1 MVIVCR
7 TIIVRFWIVYYF
19 TVVFPS
25 YQGDVEAWT
34 ELCDLYLRECDYSKA
49 AFCMEELI
57 VFNSNNHVYYTK
69 YADVSEYTC
78 SVHHSRNTRYHQILS
93 WMNRISADHLWC
105 IDNFTAP
112 TGIYKF
118 NVPYAQIKYT
128 EGKSIETA
136 RKYYAH
142 ALRLNKSSM
151 RALFGFYLVGGIS
164 IQNCV

>member
-1 MVIVCR
+1 
-7 TIIVRFWIVYYF
+7 
-19 TVVFPS
+19 
-25 YQGDVEAWT
+25 
-34 ELCDLYLRECDYSKA
+34 
-49 AFCMEELI
+49 MEELI

-69 YADVSEYTC
+69 YADASEYTC

-151 RALFGFYLVGGIS
+151 RALFGFYLVGEFQFKIVFSVVLTDTYLGSVGRFACAAVDELCKRIES
-164 IQNCV
+164 LYL